1 MTTAAWRRDPVL
13 VSLFDV
19 AGVAGEQFRKLQV
32 KLRAL
37 KNATGGKLTTIVVTS
52 PLMGEG
58 KTSCA
63 TNLALAMA
71 HEPQRRVLLI
81 DCDVR
86 KPKIHAYIDGKAK
99 AGVIEILEGK
109 ATVEE
114 AAIRM
119 PGGNLDIVA
128 LCGSDRTN
136 GNRPTSLP
144 MERLKDHFLAL
155 AGRYEFVICDA
166 PPLLPTADAGA
177 LVDICDGAIMV
188 IRAGITPR
196 PAAAKALSSIDRN
209 KLIGFLLNGVMEKRM
224 GKYYY
229 QYYAR
234 AGAESGEAKE
244 R

>member
-1 MTTAAWRRDPVL
+1 MNTAAWRRDPVL
-13 VSLFDV
+13 VSLFDT

-32 KLRAL
+32 KMRAL

-86 KPKIHAYIDGKAK
+86 KPRIHGYIDARPTS
-99 AGVIEILEGK
+99 GVIEILEGK
-109 ATVEE
+109 ATLEDSAV
-114 AAIRM
+114 RM
-119 PGGNLDIVA
+119 PGGNLDVVV
-128 LCGSDRTN
+128 LCGSNRTN
-136 GNRPTSLP
+136 GSRPTSLP
-144 MERLKDHFLAL
+144 MERLKDHFQTL
-155 AGRYEFVICDA
+155 GKRYEFVICDA

-188 IRAGITPR
+188 IRAGVTPR
-196 PAAAKALSSIDRN
+196 PAAAKALASIDRN
-209 KLIGFLLNGVMEKRM
+209 KLIGFLLNGVTENRM

-229 QYYAR
+229 QYYA
-234 AGAESGEAKE
+234 GTGQESGGRKE
-244 R
+244 K